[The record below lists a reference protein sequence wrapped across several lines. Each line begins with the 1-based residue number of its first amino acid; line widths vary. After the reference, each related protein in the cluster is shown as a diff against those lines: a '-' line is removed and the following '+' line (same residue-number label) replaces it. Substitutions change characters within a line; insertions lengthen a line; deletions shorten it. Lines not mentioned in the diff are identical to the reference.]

1 MEFYIQLILIA
12 SLIFVMTAPSPS
24 QQGYKPSKRP
34 TKLVASAIA
43 TIVSFIVFIVIIVN
57 YGYKTDMMTLVTLF
71 VIVMSVNVFRR
82 EYRFKKG
89 A

>member
-1 MEFYIQLILIA
+1 MEFFIQLILIA

-43 TIVSFIVFIVIIVN
+43 TVVAFLAFIFIIIN
-57 YGYKTDMMTLVTLF
+57 FGYKTDMMTLVTLF
-71 VIVMSVNVFRR
+71 VIIMSVNVFRR